1 MKECAEALENAEK
14 RLGRMRGSIES
25 RKRWKECAEAL
36 ESAKKGWKEC
46 ADALEQERKSK

>member
-1 MKECAEALENAEK
+1 
-14 RLGRMRGSIES
+14 MRGSI
-25 RKRWKECAEAL
+25 RKCEKGWKECAEAL